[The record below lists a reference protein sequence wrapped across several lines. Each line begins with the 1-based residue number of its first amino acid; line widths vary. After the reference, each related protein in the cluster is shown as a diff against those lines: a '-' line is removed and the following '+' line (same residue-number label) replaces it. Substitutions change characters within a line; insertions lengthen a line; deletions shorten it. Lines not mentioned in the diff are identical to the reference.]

1 MSLDAERHQVEL
13 SDRNILGYDKLVL
26 ATGAIP
32 RKLDLPGAD
41 ALLYLR
47 THRDSDVLKA
57 AFGDGVKRRR
67 SSAPAGSVSRRA
79 AARQGCRRPT

>member
-47 THRDSDVLKA
+47 THHDSDVLKA
-57 AFGDGVKRRR
+57 AFGDGVKRRDHRRRLDR
-67 SSAPAGSVSRRA
+67 SRDGRRGQARPAR
-79 AARQGCRRPT
+79 T